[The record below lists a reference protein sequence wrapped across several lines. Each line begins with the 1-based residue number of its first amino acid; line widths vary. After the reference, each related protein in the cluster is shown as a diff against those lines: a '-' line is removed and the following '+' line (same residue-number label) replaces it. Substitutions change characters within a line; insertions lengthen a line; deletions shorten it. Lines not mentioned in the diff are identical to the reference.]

1 MKKYLSN
8 KVSYRFYTTQ
18 KTKRLYL
25 GTVIEKTIYDADS
38 TGKWHDTENNKK
50 NPSVLQ
56 ERKQHVP
63 KGIILTNHH
72 HR

>member
-18 KTKRLYL
+18 KTKRPLYL
-25 GTVIEKTIYDADS
+25 GTVIEKAIYNADS

-50 NPSVLQ
+50 NTSVLS

-63 KGIILTNHH
+63 K
-72 HR
+72 

>member
-25 GTVIEKTIYDADS
+25 GTVIEKAIYDADS
-38 TGKWHDTENNKK
+38 TGKWHDTEKNKK
-50 NPSVLQ
+50 NTSVLS

-63 KGIILTNHH
+63 K
-72 HR
+72 